1 MKTSTIKNKKLFS
14 IFIIVVIL
22 IIWEI
27 TALGVDKE
35 ILIPTPK
42 ATFVSLFKIIQSKN
56 FLIIVFSTLKRTF
69 ISFFISLF
77 LALIFGTLSG
87 LFKNLFHII
96 EPIIAI
102 IRSTPTMAIII
113 LALIWLGGE
122 RAPVLIGFIV
132 VFPILYSSVYR
143 GIVQTDEKLIQM
155 AKSYDVKRG
164 IILKDIYI
172 PSIKS
177 YLLAGINA
185 ALGLCFK
192 VMISAE
198 VLGQP
203 KYAMGTSLYMQKINL
218 DMAGVFAWSIIL
230 IVIAVLFEK
239 LVSLFFKER

>member
-1 MKTSTIKNKKLFS
+1 MKTSIIKNKKLFS
-14 IFIIVVIL
+14 IYVLIVIL
-22 IIWEI
+22 ILWQI

-35 ILIPTPK
+35 ILIPTPR
-42 ATFVSLFKIIQSKN
+42 ATFGSLIKIIQSKN
-56 FLIIVFSTLKRTF
+56 FIIIVFSTLKRTF
-69 ISFFISLF
+69 ISFFLSLF
-77 LALIFGTLSG
+77 FALIFGTLSG

-96 EPIIAI
+96 EPIISI

-155 AKSYDVKRG
+155 AESYDVKK
-164 IILKDIYI
+164 IVILKDIYI

-230 IVIAVLFEK
+230 IVIAVIFDK
-239 LVSLFFKER
+239 LVSLFFKQ